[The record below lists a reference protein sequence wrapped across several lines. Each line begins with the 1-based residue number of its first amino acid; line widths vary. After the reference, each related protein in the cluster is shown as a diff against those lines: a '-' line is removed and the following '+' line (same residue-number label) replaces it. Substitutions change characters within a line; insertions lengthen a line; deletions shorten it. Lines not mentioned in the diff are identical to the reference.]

1 MLSPQGKLEIMS
13 SQDFLQKSNG
23 AVGNVGEFP
32 KRKMHNSSPSINKY
46 TSQFELLEWLPP
58 HAVLFSAVCSE
69 RFPFFEQP
77 GKSPAEMQ
85 IFVRSVDRTFAVNVN
100 QDASLSEVKAAI
112 EDIEFIPAGTN
123 ADLKRKGH

>member
-1 MLSPQGKLEIMS
+1 LFKRVLAEIQWS
-13 SQDFLQKSNG
+13 G
-23 AVGNVGEFP
+23 GEWGGVP
-32 KRKMHNSSPSINKY
+32 KKEDALCSPSINWVR
-46 TSQFELLEWLPP
+46 TQFELLEWPPP

-123 ADLKRKGH
+123 VKFRRARH